1 MKCMYDIIHD
11 MAWYDISKRFGKSIP
26 LKWNDFYIDNDKV
39 YHKGNGFWDEFY
51 SVDRPKWHLKN
62 YLCTHSV
69 LL

>member
-39 YHKGNGFWDEFY
+39 YHKGNGFSGWI
-51 SVDRPKWHLKN
+51 
-62 YLCTHSV
+62 
-69 LL
+69 LLGW